1 MNRLKFNKF
10 LNNLSVK
17 PIPVIETTIPLEKYL
32 KIDISEKN
40 IEIANFDISS
50 SKEWRKYMNSYLK
63 KYEKELAYGG
73 YLETRNLYDRSVYF
87 NNLAEHKKRNIH
99 LGIDLWCKE
108 NTKVVAILDGKVHSF
123 KNNDNYGDYGPTI
136 ILKHKI
142 KNEIFYSLYG
152 HLSMLSIATI
162 KVGDA
167 ILQGS
172 ILGFL
177 GDSSVNGDY
186 APHLHFQIIRKIEE
200 NFGDYP
206 GVSSEED
213 IEFYKSNCP
222 DPNLL
227 LKLYS

>member
-17 PIPVIETTIPLEKYL
+17 LIPVIETTIPLEKYL